1 MSANQNYEQ
10 LASQAKLCINTLRF
24 LAVDA
29 IQKANSGHP
38 GLPMGMAAIG
48 YQLFT
53 KHLKHNP
60 KNPDWQNRDRFVL
73 SAGHGSAL
81 LYSLLHLTGYDVSLD
96 DLKNFRQIGSK
107 TPGHPEYGDTAGV
120 EATTGPLGQ
129 GLSNAVGMAIAEKY
143 AASMFN
149 QAQLELVNYKIY
161 VLAGDGCFQ
170 EGVAAEAS
178 SLAGHLGLGNLI
190 VIYDDNQIT
199 IDGSTGLSFTE
210 DVLKRYE
217 SYNWHVQE
225 VPGDGHDLSN
235 FDAAIEKAQQETDRP
250 SLIKLST
257 IIGFGSP
264 NKEGTSGVHGSP
276 LGEDEIKLAKERLGW
291 EFQAAFHV
299 PEAALKVY
307 QECIAKGSDL
317 EKKWETLKSDYTN
330 QYPEQAK
337 QFEALI
343 LGKLPENWEKQLP
356 VFEAGSKIA
365 TRVASGKT
373 LEAIMPGLP
382 FFMGGSADLSPS
394 NNTKFPGAEP
404 FQKDNSAGR
413 YLHFG
418 VREHAMGAIL
428 NGISLSKTVRAYGA
442 TFMCFSDYML
452 PAIRVAALSSYP
464 SVFVFTHDSIGLGE
478 DGPTHQPVEHINY
491 LRNMP
496 GLTFFRPADANE
508 TAQAWKYIIEHS
520 DRPVAIALTRQGL
533 PVLDQEKYG
542 SATQIDK
549 GAYVLI
555 DEAEAEALIIA
566 TGSEIELAV
575 EAHDQLLTEG
585 IKVKVISM
593 PSAEL
598 FEQQAAGYKNE
609 VLPSKIQARVA
620 VEAGIRGSW
629 DYYLG
634 SKGQFVGMN
643 RFGASA
649 PANQLFEKFEITT
662 AAVIQAVKKSIQ

>member
-235 FDAAIEKAQQETDRP
+235 FDAAIEKAQQE
-250 SLIKLST
+250 L
-257 IIGFGSP
+257 
-264 NKEGTSGVHGSP
+264 
-276 LGEDEIKLAKERLGW
+276 
-291 EFQAAFHV
+291 
-299 PEAALKVY
+299 
-307 QECIAKGSDL
+307 
-317 EKKWETLKSDYTN
+317 
-330 QYPEQAK
+330 
-337 QFEALI
+337 
-343 LGKLPENWEKQLP
+343 KQLY
-356 VFEAGSKIA
+356 ENRYNTGRDSH
-365 TRVASGKT
+365 SG
-373 LEAIMPGLP
+373 
-382 FFMGGSADLSPS
+382 
-394 NNTKFPGAEP
+394 
-404 FQKDNSAGR
+404 
-413 YLHFG
+413 
-418 VREHAMGAIL
+418 
-428 NGISLSKTVRAYGA
+428 
-442 TFMCFSDYML
+442 
-452 PAIRVAALSSYP
+452 
-464 SVFVFTHDSIGLGE
+464 
-478 DGPTHQPVEHINY
+478 
-491 LRNMP
+491 
-496 GLTFFRPADANE
+496 
-508 TAQAWKYIIEHS
+508 HS
-520 DRPVAIALTRQGL
+520 
-533 PVLDQEKYG
+533 
-542 SATQIDK
+542 
-549 GAYVLI
+549 GAYHFPQ
-555 DEAEAEALIIA
+555 
-566 TGSEIELAV
+566 S
-575 EAHDQLLTEG
+575 
-585 IKVKVISM
+585 
-593 PSAEL
+593 
-598 FEQQAAGYKNE
+598 
-609 VLPSKIQARVA
+609 
-620 VEAGIRGSW
+620 
-629 DYYLG
+629 
-634 SKGQFVGMN
+634 
-643 RFGASA
+643 
-649 PANQLFEKFEITT
+649 
-662 AAVIQAVKKSIQ
+662 

>member
-10 LASQAKLCINTLRF
+10 LASQDKLCINTLRF

-60 KNPDWQNRDRFVL
+60 QNPNWQNRDRFVL

-81 LYSLLHLTGYDVSLD
+81 LYSLLHLTGYDISLD
-96 DLKNFRQIGSK
+96 DIKNFRQIGSK
-107 TPGHPEYGDTAGV
+107 TPGHPEYGDTVGV

-149 QAQLELVNYKIY
+149 QAQSELVDYKIY

-225 VPGDGHDLSN
+225 VSGDGHDLSS
-235 FDAAIEKAQQETDRP
+235 FDAAIEKAQQETNRP

-276 LGEDEIKLAKERLGW
+276 LGDEEIKLAKERLGW
-291 EFQAAFHV
+291 EFQDAFHV
-299 PEAALKVY
+299 PEAAFKVY

-317 EKKWETLKSDYTN
+317 EKKWETLKTDYTG
-330 QYPEQAK
+330 QFPELAK

-343 LGKLPENWEKQLP
+343 SGKLPENWEKQLP

-373 LEAIMPGLP
+373 LGAVMPGLP

-394 NNTKFPGAEP
+394 NNTKFPEAEP
-404 FQKDNSAGR
+404 FQKDNPAGR

-442 TFMCFSDYML
+442 TFMCFADYML

-508 TAQAWKYIIEHS
+508 TAQVWKYIIEHA

-555 DEAEAEALIIA
+555 DEPEAEALIIA

-585 IKVKVISM
+585 IKVNVISM

-598 FEQQAAGYKNE
+598 FEQQAASYKNE
-609 VLPSKIQARVA
+609 VLPSNIQARVA

-634 SKGQFVGMN
+634 SKGQFVGMKS
-643 RFGASA
+643 FGASA

-662 AAVIQAVKKSIQ
+662 AAVIKAVKKSIQ

>member
-1 MSANQNYEQ
+1 MSANQNYEK
-10 LASQAKLCINTLRF
+10 LSSQDKLCINTLRF

-48 YQLFT
+48 YQLFS
-53 KHLKHNP
+53 KHIKHNP
-60 KNPDWQNRDRFVL
+60 KNPTWHNRDRFVL

-96 DLKNFRQIGSK
+96 DIKNFRQIGSK

-143 AASMFN
+143 AASLFN
-149 QAQLELVNYKIY
+149 QPQSELVDYKIY

-199 IDGSTGLSFTE
+199 IDGSTDLSFTE
-210 DVLKRYE
+210 DVFKRYE
-217 SYNWHVQE
+217 AYNWHVQE
-225 VPGDGHDLSN
+225 VKGDGHDLAE
-235 FDAAIEKAQQETDRP
+235 FDAAIEKAQQETHRP

-264 NKEGTSGVHGSP
+264 NKQGTSGIHGSP
-276 LGEDEIKLAKERLGW
+276 LGDDEIILAKKELGW
-291 EFQAAFHV
+291 EFQDSFYIPDAAFNIFQ
-299 PEAALKVY
+299 K
-307 QECIAKGSDL
+307 CIARGAEL
-317 EKKWETLKSDYTN
+317 EHKWEQLKSEYQN

-337 QFEALI
+337 QFDAYAS
-343 LGKLPENWEKQLP
+343 GQLPENWETQLP
-356 VFEAGSKIA
+356 VFEAGRKIA
-365 TRVASGKT
+365 TRVASGKI
-373 LEAIMPGLP
+373 LEAVMPNLP

-394 NNTKFPGAEP
+394 NNTKFTGAEP
-404 FQKDNSAGR
+404 FQSNNPSGR

-428 NGISLSKTVRAYGA
+428 NGISLSKLIRAYGA
-442 TFMCFSDYML
+442 TFLCFSDYML
-452 PAIRVAALSSYP
+452 PSIRVAALSGYP
-464 SVFVFTHDSIGLGE
+464 SIFVFTHDSIGLGE
-478 DGPTHQPVEHINY
+478 DGPTHQPVEHVNY
-491 LRNMP
+491 LRNLP
-496 GLTFFRPADANE
+496 GLTLFRPADANE
-508 TAQAWKYIIEHS
+508 TAQAWKYIIEHT
-520 DRPVAIALTRQGL
+520 DGPVAIALTRQGL

-542 SATQIDK
+542 SATQLKK
-549 GAYVLI
+549 GGYVLI
-555 DEAEAEALIIA
+555 EEPEAVALIMA

-585 IKVKVISM
+585 IKVQVISM
-593 PSAEL
+593 PATEL
-598 FEQQAAGYKNE
+598 FDQQDAAYKDK
-609 VLPSKIQARVA
+609 VLPPQIQSRVA

-629 DYYLG
+629 DRYLG
-634 SKGQFVGMN
+634 SKGQFVGMS

-649 PANQLFEKFEITT
+649 PAGQLFEKFEITT
-662 AAVIQAVKKSIQ
+662 SAVIDAVKKSIQ

>member
-10 LASQAKLCINTLRF
+10 LASQDKLCINTLRF

-38 GLPMGMAAIG
+38 GLPMGMAAIA

-81 LYSLLHLTGYDVSLD
+81 LYSLLYLTGYDVSLD

-107 TPGHPEYGDTAGV
+107 TPGHPEYGDTVGV

-149 QAQLELVNYKIY
+149 QPQSDLIDYKIY

-225 VPGDGHDLSN
+225 VSGDGHDLAQ

-264 NKEGTSGVHGSP
+264 NKQGTSGVHGSP
-276 LGEDEIKLAKERLGW
+276 LGEEELKLAKERLGW
-291 EFQAAFHV
+291 EFQESFHV
-299 PEAALKVY
+299 PEAAFSTF
-307 QECIAKGSDL
+307 QECIVEGSDL
-317 EKKWETLKSDYTN
+317 EKKWETLKNDYSS

-343 LGKLPENWEKQLP
+343 SGKLPENWEKQLP

-373 LEAIMPGLP
+373 LEAVMPGLP

-394 NNTKFPGAEP
+394 NNTKFTGAEP
-404 FQKDNSAGR
+404 FQKDNPAGR

-442 TFMCFSDYML
+442 TFMCFADYML

-464 SVFVFTHDSIGLGE
+464 SIFVFTHDSIGLGE

-508 TAQAWKYIIEHS
+508 TAQAWKYIIEHP
-520 DRPVAIALTRQGL
+520 DQPIAIALTRQGL

-555 DEAEAEALIIA
+555 DEPEAEALIIA

-575 EAHDQLLTEG
+575 QAHDQLLEEG
-585 IKVKVISM
+585 VKVKVISM

-598 FEQQAAGYKNE
+598 FEQQDATYKNE
-609 VLPSKIQARVA
+609 VLPSNIQARVA

-634 SKGQFVGMN
+634 SKGQFVGMA